1 MAVSEMQR
9 EPMSRERVL
18 RAAVQFAD
26 REGIEALSMRK
37 LARELGVEAM
47 TLYYYVAN
55 KQALVDGMADLVA
68 GEIELPPA
76 DLDWKD
82 ATRRRA
88 ISAHEVLAK
97 HHWATPV
104 WMRVMIGPARMRYM
118 NAALGAYRRGGL
130 SPASTELAF
139 HAVENHIVG
148 YTLQE
153 SNFPL
158 EADDLAVAAREFLA
172 SLPRDEFPH
181 LAEHVE
187 QHLTHEAVIESG
199 DFEFGLELLL
209 DGIERIRLESAEPGT
224 SGYPDARRSAGR

>member
-1 MAVSEMQR
+1 MATASEIQR

-18 RAAVQFAD
+18 RAAVEFAD

-55 KQALVDGMADLVA
+55 KNDLLEGMADLVA
-68 GEIELPPA
+68 GEIELPPD

-88 ISAHEVLAK
+88 ISAHEVLAR
-97 HHWATPV
+97 HHWASPV

-158 EADDLAVAAREFLA
+158 EADDLAAVAREFLA
-172 SLPRDEFPH
+172 KLSRDEFPH
-181 LAEHVE
+181 LAEHIE
-187 QHLTHEAVIESG
+187 QHLTHPAVIESG

-209 DGIERIRLESAEPGT
+209 DGIERIRAGSVEP
-224 SGYPDARRSAGR
+224 